1 MKSLFL
7 ALALIDIQ
15 VVGMFAQSA
24 PPTDAF
30 QLPKQDKRSSTEDV
44 IRQFE
49 APESESYRMD
59 NGDDLSINIWGRPEL
74 TGKHTIGPD
83 GKITM
88 PLIGSLKLAGK
99 TREESQ
105 EFITNALS
113 KYYSDLS
120 VTVSVDRYTSFRIF
134 VLGRV
139 GVPGPIM
146 FDRQPTLLDV
156 LAKAASLP
164 IGGVSTDKSSLVRC
178 AIFRGREQAIWID
191 LKPLLNE
198 GRLELN
204 IRLAR
209 NDVVYLPDANDQL
222 VYVLGFVKLPGG
234 IHLTPTMS
242 LMDALSLAGGP
253 TEDASLKHMVLVRP
267 RSGQKLEIPFNTLL
281 DPKAR
286 NNYSLEEGDIVYV
299 PPRLM
304 EKVGYVLQKVS
315 SITGFAVIGTIAKP

>member
-1 MKSLFL
+1 MISLVSL
-7 ALALIDIQ
+7 QAIR
-15 VVGMFAQSA
+15 MFAQTS
-24 PPTDAF
+24 DAF
-30 QLPKQDKRSSTEDV
+30 QLPRQDRRNAAEDV

-59 NGDDLSINIWGRPEL
+59 NGDDLSVDVWGRPEL

-88 PLIGSLKLAGK
+88 PLIGSMQLAGK
-99 TREESQ
+99 TREEAQAIISG
-105 EFITNALS
+105 ALS

-120 VTVSVDRYTSFRIF
+120 VTVGVDHYNSFRVF

-139 GVPGPIM
+139 GVPGAVV

-156 LAKAASLP
+156 LAKSASLP

-178 AIFRGREQAIWID
+178 AVFRGRERAIWID
-191 LKPLLNE
+191 LKPLLNQ
-198 GRLELN
+198 GRLDLN

-222 VYVLGFVKLPGG
+222 VYVLGFVKTPGG
-234 IHLTPTMS
+234 IHLTPSMS

-253 TEDASLKHMVLVRP
+253 TEDAALQHMVLVRP
-267 RSGQKLEIPFNTLL
+267 RSGQKLEIPFKSLL
-281 DPKAR
+281 DPKIR
-286 NNYSLEEGDIVYV
+286 INYSLEEGDILYV

-304 EKVGYVLQKVS
+304 QKVGYVLQRVS
-315 SITGFAVIGTIAKP
+315 SVTGFAVLGTIAKP